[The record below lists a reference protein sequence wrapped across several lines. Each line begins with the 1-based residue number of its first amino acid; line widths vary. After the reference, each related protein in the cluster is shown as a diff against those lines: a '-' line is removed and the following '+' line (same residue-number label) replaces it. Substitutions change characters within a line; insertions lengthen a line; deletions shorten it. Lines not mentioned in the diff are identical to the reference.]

1 MVYFNLIINKMG
13 CATVKEKLESKI
25 MLLKLQKVDILQER
39 EEKLKEYQ
47 KITGETLHR
56 KPVPDYVIKDESE
69 VNNINIKKKKK
80 KPIQN
85 KKRRKRSGNDSDE
98 DSDNDDDD
106 DEEESDSEQ
115 VDSSN
120 ISSSND
126 NENRLVVALHQALVC
141 LRLRSIPLQ

>member
-1 MVYFNLIINKMG
+1 MG

-85 KKRRKRSGNDSDE
+85 KKEGKEVVMIQMKILIMMMMMMKKKVIQNKLIHLIF
-98 DSDNDDDD
+98 
-106 DEEESDSEQ
+106 Q
-115 VDSSN
+115 VQMIMKMIQNQSQM
-120 ISSSND
+120 IIKEKKG
-126 NENRLVVALHQALVC
+126 ENG
-141 LRLRSIPLQ
+141 IKK

>member
-69 VNNINIKKKKK
+69 VNNIKIKFIIL
-80 KPIQN
+80 PRFLPNNFFILGMDDFD
-85 KKRRKRSGNDSDE
+85 RLRDFVDSDY
-98 DSDNDDDD
+98 
-106 DEEESDSEQ
+106 DETNWVLYKEEYSLEGWL
-115 VDSSN
+115 
-120 ISSSND
+120 
-126 NENRLVVALHQALVC
+126 NRF
-141 LRLRSIPLQ
+141 IDEK